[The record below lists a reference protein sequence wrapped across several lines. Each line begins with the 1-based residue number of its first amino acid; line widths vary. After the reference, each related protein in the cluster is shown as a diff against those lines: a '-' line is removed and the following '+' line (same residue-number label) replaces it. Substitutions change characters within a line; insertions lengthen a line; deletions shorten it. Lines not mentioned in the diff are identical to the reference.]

1 MEIISKIYV
10 GLIEFILLLLVA
22 VPLVAVI
29 FLVVTG
35 GASSNF
41 MVSQWFGSTIGLV
54 LSLLVYYLVL
64 VFVFGL
70 ISISIS
76 ISNYRNLKRI
86 ADLLEGQCIAQKI
99 SEPRLARTTN
109 INALRDEPSVR
120 K

>member
-1 MEIISKIYV
+1 M
-10 GLIEFILLLLVA
+10 L
-22 VPLVAVI
+22 
-29 FLVVTG
+29 
-35 GASSNF
+35 
-41 MVSQWFGSTIGLV
+41 SQWFGSTIGLV

-76 ISNYRNLKRI
+76 NYRNLNRI
-86 ADLLEGQCIAQKI
+86 ADLLERQGINQKI

-109 INALRDEPSVR
+109 INALRDEPSVG

>member
-35 GASSNF
+35 SSSSNF
-41 MVSQWFGSTIGLV
+41 MLSQWFGSTIGLV

-76 ISNYRNLKRI
+76 NYRNLNRI
-86 ADLLEGQCIAQKI
+86 TDLLERQGINQKI

>member
-35 GASSNF
+35 SASSNF

-76 ISNYRNLKRI
+76 NYRNLKRI
-86 ADLLEGQCIAQKI
+86 ADLLEGQGIAQKI

>member
-35 GASSNF
+35 SSSSNF
-41 MVSQWFGSTIGLV
+41 MLSQWFGSTIGLV

-70 ISISIS
+70 ISIS
-76 ISNYRNLKRI
+76 NYRNLNRI
-86 ADLLEGQCIAQKI
+86 ADLLERQGINQKI

-109 INALRDEPSVR
+109 INALRDEPSVG